1 MLSNE
6 DQKWLIQVRHL
17 ILNYQLMK
25 FRTIQFI
32 CFLGSSRSSFDII
45 IIITLILLGLFV
57 YASKHDIQQE
67 VPQIIHMTD
76 FGFVNETV
84 DRKLSI
90 VDSTGNLRYSLNLSG
105 FTPDLKSTVEI
116 YLQVI
121 DFNNESN
128 PIISYLREIG
138 LTIYPN
144 QFNEAKLNEYCQT
157 LNLLDATQWKSDLAY
172 SMKVL
177 DYTFPSEHREQ
188 NAIYLLSG
196 KSMII
201 LRFNSHIDFTEELIN
216 KITLLYDMNWPK

>member
-1 MLSNE
+1 
-6 DQKWLIQVRHL
+6 
-17 ILNYQLMK
+17 
-25 FRTIQFI
+25 
-32 CFLGSSRSSFDII
+32 
-45 IIITLILLGLFV
+45 
-57 YASKHDIQQE
+57 
-67 VPQIIHMTD
+67 MTD

-144 QFNEAKLNEYCQT
+144 QFNEAMLNEYCQT
-157 LNLLDATQWKSDLAY
+157 LNLLDVTQWKSDLAY

-196 KSMII
+196 KNMII